1 MKTQKT
7 VMSKIAQISKEELTT
22 EKVKLAKITELE
34 KYEYELNR
42 GIDELMEFATAA
54 REAISKGLREL
65 NRLNAV
71 QKVAQRISSDVEK
84 QAKDLGI
91 DIPELKKLNRAISA
105 FEQQKKSLTKVLK

>member
-1 MKTQKT
+1 
-7 VMSKIAQISKEELTT
+7 MSKIAQISKEELTT

-34 KYEYELNR
+34 EYEYELIR
-42 GIDELMEFATAA
+42 GIDELMKFATDA
-54 REAISKGLREL
+54 REAIGKGLREL

>member
-7 VMSKIAQISKEELTT
+7 VMSKIAQINKEELSS
-22 EKVKLAKITELE
+22 EKVKLAKIPQLE
-34 KYEYELNR
+34 EYEKELRR

-71 QKVAQRISSDVEK
+71 QRLAQKISSDVEK
-84 QAKDLGI
+84 QAKDLGV
-91 DIPELKKLNRAISA
+91 DIPELEKLNRAISA
-105 FEQQKKSLTKVLK
+105 FEEQKKSLTKVLK